1 MMRQPNQ
8 LLTELEFKEWQQH
21 PVTVQFRRALQM
33 KADDYVTGW
42 ETGAYTG
49 STADETVQLNSLH
62 LGHVKALRAIL
73 TMEYDDLVA
82 MLTVN

>member
-1 MMRQPNQ
+1 MSKAYQLPN
-8 LLTELEFKEWQQH
+8 ELEFKEWLQH
-21 PVTVQFRRALQM
+21 PVTVQFRRALHM

-49 STADETVQLNSLH
+49 ATADETVQLNSLH

-82 MLTVN
+82 MLTVS